1 MTTMKK
7 LLFCAGILALAVSCT
22 EELDN
27 MSSMQQQEQAPGITF
42 TATDALAPSTRGE
55 FEAVQDEDGKDDVW
69 YPFWSAETDMIK
81 VYATKVT
88 KNALGASIP
97 GDATSPVSATEFDD
111 AVLKKDN
118 SASYKATRS
127 ERYAY
132 FTASNQADIL
142 DFKDGVDE
150 EAPATF
156 LAVYPKDVE
165 LDADAT
171 PNWKNGFDF
180 TLKFPNGLTTNQTQ
194 TNTEGKGVYELN
206 AKYAITTG
214 YAAEDNKLAVGENV
228 PLTFNRVL
236 SGLVFRTKGVDAYT
250 DKDNNIFGKLT
261 EITVTADGE
270 YAKNAEGEYVKVK
283 TAGAKAAT
291 TLAYDANSTVIVE
304 VKADTSSIKKTNYTG
319 KTGSEAMT
327 LNLGSA
333 GLDWDDAARGYM
345 IIKPVSHKD
354 ASTGQPW
361 TEGFKISYNFE
372 NIEFQETITTSGEW
386 EAGKFVRVPA
396 LDINSYPYLVT
407 KGKSGNTRAL
417 IVNSGNFSDVFVEGS
432 TSIIDWTDSETWN
445 SGTSK
450 DDMPNITEFNRIIV
464 NEGVTLTKE
473 ELGLLKNF
481 TNLSEITLAE
491 NTTIYEGTFN
501 ASVQKNLKKINFPK
515 VTTIEWMAFG
525 EVNPETSNTR
535 NMRLTDVILP
545 SYKFEDAEIA
555 RSFLNKTSLVNL
567 DMSAVDAMNV
577 GFPSTGFT
585 LDGYTTL
592 TTVKVKNGVRLGAN
606 AFYGCKV
613 LANIEY
619 STENGAVELA
629 GTSVFRDC
637 DALKTVSINHRN
649 IPANSFNG
657 CDLLEEVPY
666 EGKQVIPTQVD
677 LGAFKDCKALVEMD
691 LSQIGADTKVG
702 DEAFSGCTS
711 FIGGTN
717 EQGKVIVQVGGK
729 EIGKSAFAGCTALVH
744 IELLNATKI
753 GGKAL
758 EINATRALKQIQLDA
773 VVTFSSTEGQV
784 FGSNM
789 KDVDL
794 FITPGQTGVNG
805 NVLTLYGTTTAEFKS
820 IRDKATNN

>member
-55 FEAVQDEDGKDDVW
+55 FEAVQDENGTDKTW

-88 KNALGASIP
+88 KNAGAADVP
-97 GDATSPVSATEFDD
+97 GSADPGSKTDFSDTELEI
-111 AVLKKDN
+111 AN

-132 FTASNQADIL
+132 FTASNRADIL
-142 DFKDGVDE
+142 DFKDGVDK

-156 LAVYPKDVE
+156 LAVYPEDVE
-165 LDADAT
+165 LSANAT

-180 TLKFPNGLTTNQTQ
+180 TLNFPNALATSQTQ

-206 AKYAITTG
+206 AKYAVATG

-236 SGLVFRTKGVDAYT
+236 TGLVFRTKGVDAYT
-250 DKDNNIFGKLT
+250 AEDNNIFGKLNT
-261 EITVTADGE
+261 IKVEALGE
-270 YAKNAEGEYVKVK
+270 YKDGKAVSG
-283 TAGAKAAT
+283 GKAAT
-291 TLAYDANSTVIVE
+291 KLAYDGSSTVKIKVA
-304 VKADTSSIKKTNYTG
+304 ADGTSSIEETNYMDL
-319 KTGSEAMT
+319 TGSEIMT
-327 LNLGSA
+327 LTLSG
-333 GLDWDDAARGYM
+333 GLAWKDAARGYM

-354 ASTGQPW
+354 AKTGQPW
-361 TEGFKISYNFE
+361 NEGFKISYSFD
-372 NIEFQETITTSGEW
+372 NIDFDVNLETSNDW
-386 EAGKFVRVPA
+386 EAGEFVRVKA
-396 LDINSYPYLVT
+396 LDIDSYPYLVT
-407 KGKSGNTRAL
+407 KGKVNNTRAL
-417 IVNSGNFSDVFVEGS
+417 IVNSGNFSDVFVEGG
-432 TSIIDWTDSETWN
+432 TTQIKWTDTE
-445 SGTSK
+445 GTN
-450 DDMPNITEFNRIIV
+450 PAITEFNRIIV

-525 EVNPETSNTR
+525 EVNPETTNTR
-535 NMRLTDVILP
+535 NMKLTDVILP
-545 SYKFEDAEIA
+545 SYKFENADIA
-555 RSFLNKTSLVNL
+555 RSFLNKASLVNL

-585 LDGYTTL
+585 LDGYTAL

-629 GTSVFRDC
+629 GTSVFSGC
-637 DALKTVSINHRN
+637 EALKTININHRD
-649 IPANSFNG
+649 IKANSFNG
-657 CDLLEEVPY
+657 CSVLTDVLY
-666 EGKQVIPTQVD
+666 EGKQVIPTEVG
-677 LGAFKDCKALVEMD
+677 LGAFQNCKALVEMD
-691 LSQIGADTKVG
+691 LSQIKAEREDGEATVG
-702 DEAFSGCTS
+702 DDAFNGCTA

-717 EQGKVIVQVGGK
+717 EENKVIVRVGGK
-729 EIGKSAFAGCTALVH
+729 EIGENAFKGCQALQH
-744 IELLNATKI
+744 IEFLNATTI
-753 GGKAL
+753 GNGAL
-758 EINATRALKQIQLDA
+758 DIDKVGRVLKQIQFDDK
-773 VVTFSSTEGQV
+773 VVFSMNAKNV
-784 FGSNM
+784 FDEDM
-789 KDVDL
+789 TTVDL

-805 NVLTLYGTTTAEFKS
+805 NDLTVGSQKVTFKS

>member
-97 GDATSPVSATEFDD
+97 GDETSPVSATEFDD
-111 AVLKKDN
+111 AALKTTN
-118 SASYKATRS
+118 FASYKATRS

-142 DFKDGVDE
+142 DFKDGVTKDK
-150 EAPATF
+150 PATF

-165 LDADAT
+165 LSAGAT
-171 PNWKNGFDF
+171 PDWKNGFDF
-180 TLKFPNGLTTNQTQ
+180 TLNFPNALTTNQEQ

-206 AKYAITTG
+206 AKYAVATG

-236 SGLVFRTKGVDAYT
+236 TGLVFRTKGVDAYT
-250 DKDNNIFGKLT
+250 DKDNNIFGKLKT
-261 EITVTADGE
+261 IKVVADGE
-270 YAKNAEGEYVKVK
+270 YAKDAEGNYVKVS
-283 TAGAKAAT
+283 TGSPKAAT
-291 TLAYDANSTVIVE
+291 KLAYDANSTVTVE
-304 VKADTSSIKKTNYTG
+304 VKADTSSIKETNYTG
-319 KTGSEAMT
+319 ATGSETMT

-354 ASTGQPW
+354 AATGQPW
-361 TEGFKISYNFE
+361 TEGFKISYDFD

-407 KGKSGNTRAL
+407 KGTSNTRAL
-417 IVNSGNFSDVFVEGS
+417 IVNSGNFSDVFVTG
-432 TSIIDWTDSETWN
+432 
-445 SGTSK
+445 GTTNIEWS
-450 DDMPNITEFNRIIV
+450 DTQGNDPAITEFNRIIV

-525 EVNPETSNTR
+525 EVNPETTNTR
-535 NMRLTDVILP
+535 NMKLTDVILP
-545 SYKFEDAEIA
+545 SYKFENADIA
-555 RSFLNKTSLVNL
+555 RSFLNKASLVNL

-585 LDGYTTL
+585 LDGYTAL

-629 GTSVFRDC
+629 GTSVFSGC
-637 DALKTVSINHRN
+637 EALKTININHRD
-649 IPANSFNG
+649 IKANSFNG
-657 CDLLEEVPY
+657 CSVLTDVLY
-666 EGKQVIPTQVD
+666 EGKQVIPTEVG
-677 LGAFKDCKALVEMD
+677 LGAFQNCKALVEMD
-691 LSQIGADTKVG
+691 LSQIKAEREDGEATVG
-702 DEAFSGCTS
+702 DNAFNGCTA

-717 EQGKVIVQVGGK
+717 EENKVIVRVGGK
-729 EIGKSAFAGCTALVH
+729 EIGENAFKGCQALQH
-744 IELLNATKI
+744 IEFLNATTI
-753 GGKAL
+753 GNGAL
-758 EINATRALKQIQLDA
+758 DIDKVGRVLKQIQFDDK
-773 VVTFSSTEGQV
+773 VVFSMNARNV
-784 FGSNM
+784 FDDDM
-789 KDVDL
+789 TTVDL

-805 NVLTLYGTTTAEFKS
+805 NDLTVGSQKVTFKS

>member
-55 FEAVQDEDGKDDVW
+55 FEAVQDENGTDKTW

-88 KNALGASIP
+88 KNAGAADVP
-97 GDATSPVSATEFDD
+97 GSADPGSKTDFSDTELEI
-111 AVLKKDN
+111 AN

-132 FTASNQADIL
+132 FTASNRADIL
-142 DFKDGVDE
+142 DFKDGVDK

-156 LAVYPKDVE
+156 LAVYPEDVE
-165 LDADAT
+165 LSANAT

-180 TLKFPNGLTTNQTQ
+180 TLNFPNALATSQTQ

-206 AKYAITTG
+206 AKYAVTTG

-236 SGLVFRTKGVDAYT
+236 SGLVFRTEGVDAYT
-250 DKDNNIFGKLT
+250 DKDNNIFGKLKT
-261 EITVTADGE
+261 IKVVADGE
-270 YAKNAEGEYVKVK
+270 YAKDAEGNYVKVSNG
-283 TAGAKAAT
+283 TPKAAT
-291 TLAYDANSTVIVE
+291 KLAYDANSTVTVE
-304 VKADTSSIKKTNYTG
+304 VAADKTSSIKETNYTG
-319 KTGSEAMT
+319 ATGSETMT

-354 ASTGQPW
+354 AATGQPW
-361 TEGFKISYNFE
+361 TEGFKISYDFD
-372 NIEFQETITTSGEW
+372 NIEFQETITTSSEW

-407 KGKSGNTRAL
+407 KGTSNTRAL
-417 IVNSGNFSDVFVEGS
+417 IVNSGNFSDVFVEGG
-432 TSIIDWTDSETWN
+432 TTQIKWTDTQ
-445 SGTSK
+445 GTN
-450 DDMPNITEFNRIIV
+450 PNITEFNRIIV

-535 NMRLTDVILP
+535 NMHLTDVILP

-637 DALKTVSINHRN
+637 DALKAISINHRN

-657 CDLLEEVPY
+657 CDLLEEVLY

-784 FGSNM
+784 FGSDM